1 MTNGIKINL
10 KNVEK
15 PLRFEDL
22 KVGNYFTT
30 DSSENVF
37 VKIERMSSSS
47 AWSTYNYNAIRL
59 KDGGSVEFNGPDI
72 VIKLKGE
79 MNFERE

>member
-1 MTNGIKINL
+1 MASNVKINL
-10 KNVEK
+10 KNVKK

-30 DSSENVF
+30 DSSENVYI
-37 VKIERMSSSS
+37 KIERMSSSS

-59 KDGGSVEFNGPDI
+59 EDGNSVEFNGPDT